1 MDGQTWTI
9 LAAMFATSATLA
21 GLTVT
26 AMHQLRT
33 GLQVEIAGVRTELHA
48 TRAELLQG
56 DVSTRTELK
65 HDIADLRTE
74 LKHDIADLRTE
85 LKREIADTRTE
96 LKQELVE
103 VREGLARVEQR
114 TYELALNR
122 PAS

>member
-1 MDGQTWTI
+1 MGGQTWTI

-26 AMHQLRT
+26 AMNQLRT
-33 GLQVEIAGVRTELHA
+33 GVQVE
-48 TRAELLQG
+48 
-56 DVSTRTELK
+56 
-65 HDIADLRTE
+65 
-74 LKHDIADLRTE
+74 IADLRTE